1 MLLLVTAAVK
11 VQLKNVLQLQAF
23 VHAFAAILGDQ
34 SVGTRAWRGLRFLK
48 PKTLAQISGASLCKN
63 CLKERPTP
71 SGGLGL
77 GFVTFSSVGQFFDWK
92 TTRMHERSY
101 S

>member
-1 MLLLVTAAVK
+1 MCCKCQPLCMLLPPFLVTNLLAHV
-11 VQLKNVLQLQAF
+11 
-23 VHAFAAILGDQ
+23 
-34 SVGTRAWRGLRFLK
+34 RGEVSGLK

-63 CLKERPTP
+63 WLKERPTP